1 MKSKMKQKKEIIINL
16 ILILSIVGIV
26 TSLSLMN
33 NHFSE
38 SSDGFCD
45 INERVSCSIVN
56 TSKYSEIFNVPVAL
70 FGAIWFLFLFLMA
83 RSIKKKSE
91 TSNLML
97 LWCFLGLLF
106 IIYMII
112 AEIMLNALCLFCT
125 IVHALIII
133 AFILSIKL
141 ADTKDI
147 FKKLSINIPAILMKS
162 KKWIVAIIILNLIP
176 LLLFNVWQG
185 EEENYDKLAKCMTEK
200 GVKMY
205 GSYRCGVCAKTS
217 GMFGAS
223 FQYIDEIECHPQGQN
238 PQTELCIEKK
248 LEGTPTWVLEKDD
261 EEIKRNTGFM
271 DIEELK
277 EFSGCEDGSS

>member
-1 MKSKMKQKKEIIINL
+1 MMIKMKQKKEIIINL

-26 TSLSLMN
+26 TSLYLMN

-38 SSDGFCD
+38 SLDGLCD

-70 FGAIWFLFLFLMA
+70 FGALWFLVLFWMA
-83 RSIKKKSE
+83 RSIKKEPE

-112 AEIMLNALCLFCT
+112 AEIILNALCPFCT

-176 LLLFNVWQG
+176 LILFNVWQG
-185 EEENYDKLAKCMTEK
+185 EKENYDKLAKCMTEK
-200 GVKMY
+200 GVNMY
-205 GSYRCGVCAKTS
+205 GSFRCGVCAKTRS
-217 GMFGAS
+217 MFGES
-223 FQYIDEIECHPQGQN
+223 FQYVNEIECHPQGYN
-238 PQTELCIEKK
+238 PQTELCLEKK
-248 LEGTPTWVLEKDD
+248 LEGTPTWILEKDG

-271 DIEELK
+271 NIEELK